1 MRSVVNKH
9 IDNQKDK
16 KKCSYSTDPEASNVL
31 KISTKKNNTRK
42 NQIVETKP
50 GPKQNDEQHQER
62 RRRKAAIGKL
72 ISTT

>member
-31 KISTKKNNTRK
+31 KISTKKNNKKESDRG
-42 NQIVETKP
+42 NEAR
-50 GPKQNDEQHQER
+50 DEEER
-62 RRRKAAIGKL
+62 RTTSRKKKKK
-72 ISTT
+72 SSNR